1 MIIPTLFAENKEE
14 FKKRFEKLIFAKNLH
29 IDIMSGKF
37 VKAKSISLSQIPNLK
52 KYKINFEA
60 HLMIQNP
67 LPLIKKLK
75 QKGFNKIIFHI
86 ESKNTEKTLS
96 LIKQNKLFS
105 FIAINPET
113 KLEKILP
120 YLSKVNGVLFMGVH
134 PGKEHQKFIPSVYKK
149 ISQLR
154 KLNKKIKIQVD
165 GGANDKTI
173 PKLARHGVNNINVGS
188 YISNSEAPRETLKK
202 LNDLS
207 ANNH

>member
-1 MIIPTLFAENKEE
+1 MIIPTLFAHNKKE
-14 FKKRFEKLIFAKNLH
+14 FFQRFQKLIFAKNLH
-29 IDIMSGKF
+29 IDIMDGKF
-37 VKAKSISLSQIPNLK
+37 VRAKSVSLSQIPDLK
-52 KYKINFEA
+52 KYKINLEA

-75 QKGFNKIIFHI
+75 QKGFNKIIFHV
-86 ESKNTEKTLS
+86 ESENTEKTLS

-165 GGANDKTI
+165 GGDNDKTI
-173 PKLARHGVNNINVGS
+173 PKLARRGVNNINVGS

-202 LNDLS
+202 LNDLFRKIF
-207 ANNH
+207 